1 MQDTS
6 SPQVLSLTKKGTRR
20 WISRVQLLWN
30 RRHFLTKRSDEE
42 TTWQRDNCNSTWV
55 CKCNLQLYMAQ
66 WVVILPERAS
76 LIINSHPRVPPEWP
90 YCRQAQCR
98 RWFTGPIFLYVYG
111 VILLSFKLRLKQLN
125 FKFRGEIQNKNF

>member
-76 LIINSHPRVPPEWP
+76 LFSFNV
-90 YCRQAQCR
+90 
-98 RWFTGPIFLYVYG
+98 L
-111 VILLSFKLRLKQLN
+111 FKLNRTPHKLSLWLYYRLWQILISYC
-125 FKFRGEIQNKNF
+125 KFIMPKALKWITLGLCISIFH